1 LNWTTTLK
9 RTLNFF
15 DKDDKRTLFF
25 LLILNLITS
34 IFEIL
39 GIASIMPFVGL
50 MTDPD
55 YFSENKYFIYVKDV
69 LQYTNAKAI
78 FISGIMVVS
87 MFILSN
93 ISNAYTFWK
102 TIQFS
107 ADQTHKISCMIM
119 DKYLS
124 QPYKFFVESDIA
136 AINKNILDEAGHFAE
151 AFVLPVLQVIS
162 KIIIL
167 FSISLLLVSVN
178 YEIFFAS
185 LFSFILIYFL
195 VYKSIRDLTKKYG
208 DERLVS
214 NDKRFKSVNDSLN
227 SIKDVKYY
235 SAEKHFLK
243 SFSKAQKK
251 FSISTAKNMLLS
263 TLPRYIIEILAFGI
277 LFSVILYIIHV
288 NNTLVDYLPL
298 LAIFILAAYRVL
310 PLLQHIFRNMIS
322 LNFNFPVLEIL
333 DNIMKLPSD
342 NEEKLGFTSN
352 ENKEIEFKNVSFA
365 YNRTSQIF
373 NKLNFN
379 IKQSSV
385 TAIIGSTGIGKTTI
399 IDLLLGFYSPSS
411 GEIIIGGK
419 DTRDKNNFDKTKL
432 IGYVS
437 QSIALIDD
445 TIANNIAFGIP
456 EDDINYELVEKVIK
470 QSSLKEFID
479 TLDNGYSTRI
489 GERGVKLSGGQ
500 CQRIGIARALYLNP
514 NILIFDEATN
524 ALDSIT
530 EEKIFKSI
538 KTDNKNITIIVIT
551 HRLSSLKLCD
561 KIFLLKKN
569 EIINLDNSNVDTVE
583 SVLETLRIKK

>member
-1 LNWTTTLK
+1 MNWITLK

-15 DKDDKRTLFF
+15 DKDDKKTLFF

-50 MTDPD
+50 MSDPE
-55 YFSENKYFIYVKDV
+55 YFSENKYFIYVRDV
-69 LQYTNAKAI
+69 LQYTNAQAI
-78 FISGIMVVS
+78 FISGVMVVS

-437 QSIALIDD
+437 QNIALIDD

>member
-1 LNWTTTLK
+1 MNWTTTLK

>member
-1 LNWTTTLK
+1 MNWITLK

-15 DKDDKRTLFF
+15 DKDDKKTLFF

-50 MTDPD
+50 MSDPE
-55 YFSENKYFIYVKDV
+55 YFSENKYFIYVRDV
-69 LQYTNAKAI
+69 LQYTNAQAI
-78 FISGIMVVS
+78 FISGVMVVS

-437 QSIALIDD
+437 QNIALIDD

-456 EDDINYELVEKVIK
+456 EDNINYELVEKVIK

-479 TLDNGYSTRI
+479 TLENGYSTRI